1 MVQVNPK
8 HTSTHVRIKAEEAEG
23 GSSELGSKRPF
34 AVFFFHYDEA
44 VIGCWED
51 CCGGGAGATEAAA
64 PVTGPEA
71 EGLVVEVVVGVVATL
86 PLLLLLLLGLIILCE
101 LPALLLLLFDD
112 APVAVLADAEGEV
125 GALVV
130 VQFSITA
137 AGSSLDAGE
146 GEFEFTVAG
155 VTDLQ
160 TSAALLRSLVGVV
173 DVAPGAVGVECGEK
187 SSLAWSLAAK
197 ALDEEPFAIAGPPGL
212 PGLGVAHGDE
222 GPFVVGTFESPE
234 GTNIAD
240 APPFA
245 SITDEAVVAVVLLP
259 LPPIVVV
266 VVVSVDSVDLFSS
279 ISIVVRGPVPQYAG
293 DDERH
298 LLVENVTHHQPQQAL
313 LLLHEERPV
322 VGVFGEMQQ
331 RTGRSPQHVQARAH
345 RIGIVAQEV
354 DTVLVGHAKGR
365 LFRLLDECHQDT
377 HGDCIAT
384 VRAIELSAAARWR
397 VSTEHSFSRREKG
410 GVAITR
416 STFASVTHSLQSA
429 SRASRCG
436 DNTAFGPSVGNGS

>member
-1 MVQVNPK
+1 M
-8 HTSTHVRIKAEEAEG
+8 HLLFAIDFLFCSGSTSFPFSAQITRNDQTTFRFSRIKAEEAEG
-23 GSSELGSKRPF
+23 GSSALGSMRPF

-71 EGLVVEVVVGVVATL
+71 EGLVVEAVVGVVATL
-86 PLLLLLLLGLIILCE
+86 PLLLLLLLGLIMLCE
-101 LPALLLLLFDD
+101 LPALLLVLLLLFDD
-112 APVAVLADAEGEV
+112 APVAVLEDAEGEV

-146 GEFEFTVAG
+146 GEFEFTVAE

-160 TSAALLRSLVGVV
+160 TSTALLRSLVGVV

-212 PGLGVAHGDE
+212 PGLGVAHGDD

-234 GTNIAD
+234 ATNIAD

-266 VVVSVDSVDLFSS
+266 IVVSVDSVDLFSS
-279 ISIVVRGPVPQYAG
+279 ISIVVRGPVP
-293 DDERH
+293 R
-298 LLVENVTHHQPQQAL
+298 
-313 LLLHEERPV
+313 
-322 VGVFGEMQQ
+322 
-331 RTGRSPQHVQARAH
+331 
-345 RIGIVAQEV
+345 
-354 DTVLVGHAKGR
+354 
-365 LFRLLDECHQDT
+365 
-377 HGDCIAT
+377 
-384 VRAIELSAAARWR
+384 
-397 VSTEHSFSRREKG
+397 EHW
-410 GVAITR
+410 
-416 STFASVTHSLQSA
+416 
-429 SRASRCG
+429 
-436 DNTAFGPSVGNGS
+436 